1 MLIKICGVAD
11 AILNAQYGRFL
22 RVVTADCGCRR
33 ERIVFVGWER
43 ADHL

>member
-11 AILNAQYGRFL
+11 AILNTQHGRFFKA
-22 RVVTADCGCRR
+22 VTADCGYRFVW
-33 ERIVFVGWER
+33 IVFVGWER

>member
-1 MLIKICGVAD
+1 MLIKICGVEI
-11 AILNAQYGRFL
+11 AIFNLQYGWFIRE
-22 RVVTADCGCRR
+22 VTADCGCRR

>member
-1 MLIKICGVAD
+1 MPIKICGVEV
-11 AILNAQYGRFL
+11 AIFNLQYGWFIRE
-22 RVVTADCGCRR
+22 VTADCGCRW